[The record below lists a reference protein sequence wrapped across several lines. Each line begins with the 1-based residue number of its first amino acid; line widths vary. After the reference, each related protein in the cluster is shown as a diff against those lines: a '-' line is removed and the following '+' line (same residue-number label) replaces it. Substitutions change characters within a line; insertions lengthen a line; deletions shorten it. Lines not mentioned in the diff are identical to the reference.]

1 MTSTLVAMSPA
12 ILVLLAIGTLTL
24 LLGWWLAVVAEGRD
38 EWLTGDD
45 E

>member
-12 ILVLLAIGTLTL
+12 ILVLAATGTLTIL
-24 LLGWWLAVVAEGRD
+24 LAWWLSVVGEGRD
-38 EWLTGDD
+38 EWLLGDD